1 MTKKNNSN
9 NKVTMYNTAS
19 IPKNVKSNQV
29 KIKNKNIVGGQIE
42 DNKKRQ
48 KVLKE
53 IQRRNQAAIKT
64 VSKSKNGSSA
74 NAVRV
79 PSKTRKIQEER
90 KRKLRERQKLERK
103 LELERQL
110 KIERKRKNQI
120 EEIRRQRKEQK
131 KLIEKQ
137 RKEREKQ
144 DPNYTIVKDGKVKKI
159 PKSKGNA
166 KLKPIFINTFYIVLI
181 CVIFILITIRNTVI
195 VNDNF
200 RIKQSKQSELETIQ
214 KVNEQL
220 KVTNESALNL
230 NSIEEQAK
238 RLLGMK
244 KLDNSQKIY
253 ISLEKKDYIEA
264 GQEDVIIDTDEKND
278 NLWYKIKD
286 FFNFT
291 F

>member
-1 MTKKNNSN
+1 MTKKNSNN

-19 IPKNVKSNQV
+19 IPKNAKSNQV

-48 KVLKE
+48 KALKE

-64 VSKSKNGSSA
+64 VSKNKNGSSA
-74 NAVRV
+74 NAIRV

-131 KLIEKQ
+131 RLIEKQ

-159 PKSKGNA
+159 SKSKGNA
-166 KLKPIFINTFYIVLI
+166 KLKPIFINTFYILLI

-264 GQEDVIIDTDEKND
+264 GQEDVIIDTDEKKESVWD
-278 NLWYKIKD
+278 KIKD